1 MVICKTFRIFAL
13 EIKRTLM
20 KSLPLGALVY
30 ALNKTTGEVIALPI
44 TKKEGNSDDTYY
56 MTDDNAKAASE
67 KWGIGSTG
75 FGMITTFKEPYI
87 LSDPWWNDQKVRL
100 EAYVNKESITKV
112 LYELSD
118 KFEKDIRLMQDRKEK
133 AIAAARKLT
142 LDI

>member
-1 MVICKTFRIFAL
+1 M
-13 EIKRTLM
+13 
-20 KSLPLGALVY
+20 
-30 ALNKTTGEVIALPI
+30 
-44 TKKEGNSDDTYY
+44 
-56 MTDDNAKAASE
+56 
-67 KWGIGSTG
+67 
-75 FGMITTFKEPYI
+75 
-87 LSDPWWNDQKVRL
+87 RL